1 MGGRAGG
8 GRRQGRRSKEEEGLK
23 ESRSDRGE
31 WIRGSWEVGWA
42 VLVGFCP
49 KLGPLAACFSFS
61 FRDISGYVIFYI

>member
-8 GRRQGRRSKEEEGLK
+8 GRRQGRRSKEEGLK

-49 KLGPLAACFSFS
+49 KLGPLAAYFFS
-61 FRDISGYVIFYI
+61 FRDISDYVIFYI